1 MSNRFSLLVALT
13 VISLPI
19 SITIHHALISLC
31 TLIGIYLAIKS
42 KMYPSKTLLLT
53 PLHIFNFATVLSTA
67 LYVPEKLT
75 YALKYSFLR
84 YSYIFPHLIKPPSTE
99 ILNKIS
105 FALVIQGYL
114 LIPVF
119 LYNLLVL
126 DRYKLLWGNIF
137 KVAEVYALFTL
148 FSVGLFLQKRN
159 PFYAISA
166 IVFFGIMIAP
176 ARRAELLGLML
187 TILFMV
193 FLYVRHNRRYL
204 KAGLAVLGSLVIL
217 AVGGFL
223 YLAEYKKDHRFVTA
237 MRIIE
242 GEFTLNDEV
251 LNSLS
256 SRRWDILKAGLKVI
270 EKDFS
275 QGNIVHLLIGHGI
288 YSGQKLD
295 PPPPIR
301 GLEFYE
307 SIVFV
312 QEFIQRGFLGVIAM
326 IFIFVRSII
335 FLIRLNL
342 DDQREIILLP
352 FAAYLVFYNLS
363 TIFTPYVNAT
373 MPLALFTFAVAE
385 ACKRNKVQADST
397 I

>member
-1 MSNRFSLLVALT
+1 MNNYPFLLIVLSIISMPFSVT
-13 VISLPI
+13 V
-19 SITIHHALISLC
+19 HHALISLC
-31 TLIGIYLAIKS
+31 TLIGIYLAVKIRR
-42 KMYPSKTLLLT
+42 YPKTLLLT
-53 PLHIFNFATVLSTA
+53 PLHIFNFATILSTA
-67 LYVPEKLT
+67 LYMPEKLT

-84 YSYIFPHLIKPPSTE
+84 YSYIFPHLIKLPSVE

-105 FALVIQGYL
+105 LVLVIQGYL

-137 KVAEVYALFTL
+137 KVAEIYALFTL

-159 PFYAISA
+159 IFYGISA
-166 IVFFGIMIAP
+166 LIFFGTMIAP
-176 ARRAELLGLML
+176 ARRAEVLGLIL
-187 TILFMV
+187 TILLMV
-193 FLYVRHNRRYL
+193 FLYIRYNKQYL
-204 KAGLAVLGSLVIL
+204 KAGLAVLGSLIVL

-237 MRIIE
+237 IRVIK
-242 GEFTLNDEV
+242 GEVTLNDKV

-256 SRRWDILKAGLKVI
+256 SRRWDILKSGLKVI
-270 EKDFS
+270 EKDIS
-275 QGNIVHLLIGHGI
+275 QKNIVHLLIGHGI

-326 IFIFVRSII
+326 VFIFVRSLI
-335 FLIRLNL
+335 FLVKLNL
-342 DDQREIILLP
+342 RKREDLVLLP

-363 TIFTPYVNAT
+363 TVFTPYVNAT
-373 MPLALFTFAVAE
+373 MPIALFTFGIAE
-385 ACKRNKVQADST
+385 AYKYQTKVLEKMS
-397 I
+397 